1 MDKSLFFEIQGK
13 TFEHFK
19 IFKAFANFLHL
30 GNSRLFVIWMVVENI
45 NQMNW
50 KTIVTIMA

>member
-13 TFEHFK
+13 TFENFK
-19 IFKAFANFLHL
+19 IFKAFPNFLHL